1 MRPDPFRT
9 LVLGLL
15 LLVLVIRTW
24 YAVRFWQLGRRF
36 RLGTEAARREGGVAL
51 VARVVLFGG
60 FVTAVIFY
68 AAGPAWLAR
77 FGAALP
83 AWLRWMGAGLAAASV
98 ALLVWVHQSLGRF
111 WSVNLE
117 LTQDHAL
124 VEAGP
129 YRWVAH
135 PMYTAFIGY
144 LGGLALLSA
153 NALIAV
159 PAAGAIG
166 FIVQRIPREEAMMR
180 ERFGDAYR
188 AYRRR
193 TGRLLP
199 RQLWTNAPRS

>member
-1 MRPDPFRT
+1 M
-9 LVLGLL
+9 LG
-15 LLVLVIRTW
+15 VRTW
-24 YAVRFWQLGRRF
+24 YAVRHWQLGRRF

-51 VARVVLFGG
+51 VLRVVLFGG
-60 FVTAVIFY
+60 FVAAVIIY
-68 AAGPAWLAR
+68 AVGPAWLGR
-77 FGAALP
+77 FTAAAP
-83 AWLRWMGAGLAAASV
+83 AWLRWTGAGVAAASLV
-98 ALLVWVHQSLGRF
+98 MLVWVHQSLGRF

-117 LTQDHAL
+117 LARDHAL
-124 VEAGP
+124 VETGP

-144 LGGLALLSA
+144 LGGVALVSA

-166 FIVQRIPREEAMMR
+166 FIVQRIPREEAMML

-193 TGRLLP
+193 TGRLVP
-199 RQLWTNAPRS
+199 RQLWTPAPRS